1 MADQNLIKAGT
12 LEQKYFKRHWKQTG
26 CDGKVA
32 EWRGSWLF
40 RTYYCKKCG
49 KRMTV

>member
-1 MADQNLIKAGT
+1 MTDRELNKAGT

-32 EWRGSWLF
+32 ERRGSWLVGI
-40 RTYYCKKCG
+40 YYCKKCG